1 MKLFPDLTILVTEN
15 FTVGQDWEVPIDGF
29 YILSPTRKISSIDQF
44 TDAEAR
50 EYGLTIRRVREAMR
64 TVLGIKDVYFFQNE
78 DTSHGYHLWLF
89 PRHGWMESFGRKIE
103 SVRSIMNYAERNMAT
118 PQQIEK
124 VHQSAERMKAY
135 LTTLA

>member
-1 MKLFPDLTILVTEN
+1 
-15 FTVGQDWEVPIDGF
+15 
-29 YILSPTRKISSIDQF
+29 
-44 TDAEAR
+44 
-50 EYGLTIRRVREAMR
+50 MR